1 VLTKAGSKFRGSRPN
16 AVGQAFF
23 DN

>member
-1 VLTKAGSKFRGSRPN
+1 MLTKAGSKFRGSRPN